1 MFQTLSESWRISKT
15 AFRMIKEDKAL
26 LLFPVVSALALIGI
40 VILLA
45 VSSFLVIFS
54 SIQSGTDKDALI
66 AIIWITGYFMLW
78 FVHTFFSA
86 ALINASMIKLN
97 GQQASFSDGI
107 EGAKSQW
114 KKIFLWAIF
123 AGTVGII
130 INIIASKLKG
140 FGKLILSIAAG
151 AVWGI
156 ATYFILPVLL
166 YENLSAWQSLK
177 RSASIYWNNFGNTF
191 ISNMIVNAIIIG
203 GVLGGIVMVV
213 AGIFITAHT
222 FLLGIVLI
230 LAGVVLAAI
239 SVLIGSAVNGVL
251 IAALYKYATTG
262 KLEEGLVPS
271 HYVGKANP
279 YIGQGPYVGQG
290 PTF

>member
-1 MFQTLSESWRISKT
+1 MFPTWSESWRISKT

-40 VILLA
+40 VMLLA
-45 VSSFLVIFS
+45 TFSFLVIIS
-54 SIQSGTDKDALI
+54 SIQSVTSKYALI
-66 AIIWITGYFMLW
+66 AIIWIIGYFMLW
-78 FVHTFFSA
+78 FVHTFFAA

-114 KKIFLWAIF
+114 KKIFLWAVF

-130 INIIASKLKG
+130 INIISSKIKG
-140 FGKLILSIAAG
+140 LGRLILSVAVGAA
-151 AVWGI
+151 WGI

-166 YENLSAWQSLK
+166 YENLSAWKSLK
-177 RSASIYWNNFGNTF
+177 RSASIYWNNFGNTI
-191 ISNMIVNAIIIG
+191 ISNLIVNAIIAG
-203 GVLGGIVMVV
+203 GILGGAILVV
-213 AGIFITAHT
+213 AGIFMAIHT
-222 FLLGIVLI
+222 FLLGILLIVVGIVL
-230 LAGVVLAAI
+230 GAI
-239 SVLIGSAVNGVL
+239 SLLIGSAVDGVL

-262 KLEEGLVPS
+262 NIEEGLIHS
-271 HYVGKANP
+271 QYLGKANP

-290 PTF
+290 PKF